1 MKKRI
6 LKLSKILFLLG
17 LIASIALYFFII
29 NSWKFHLTESELSEF
44 TEDIKRAEKLPEK
57 FYELYNMEFDG
68 SLENAIVKQEFRSL
82 MSGTNK
88 SSINLWTSR
97 FYLHMNNKKYY
108 KNMFFTAHSLALK
121 TEKKTTKKENL
132 NWIMNEM
139 DFLNL
144 QNGIKSAS
152 IFYFGKELF
161 KLNDKELATLVIIS
175 KNPSLYNPL
184 RRPELVNRK
193 AESLMNK
200 KTMANKMYKS

>member
-1 MKKRI
+1 MRKRI

-17 LIASIALYFFII
+17 IIVSIAFYIFIA
-29 NSWKFHLTESELSEF
+29 NSWKFHLTESELTEF

-68 SLENAIVKQEFRSL
+68 SLENGIIKQEFRSL
-82 MSGTNK
+82 ISGTNK
-88 SSINLWTSR
+88 PSINLWSSR
-97 FYLHMNNKKYY
+97 FYLHSNNKKYY

-121 TEKKTTKKENL
+121 IENETTKNENL
-132 NWIMNEM
+132 NWVMNKM
-139 DFLNL
+139 DFLNS

-152 IFYFGKELF
+152 NFYFDKELS
-161 KLNDKELATLVIIS
+161 KLNDMELATLVIMS
-175 KNPSLYNPL
+175 KNPSLYNPM

-193 AESLMNK
+193 VESLMNK